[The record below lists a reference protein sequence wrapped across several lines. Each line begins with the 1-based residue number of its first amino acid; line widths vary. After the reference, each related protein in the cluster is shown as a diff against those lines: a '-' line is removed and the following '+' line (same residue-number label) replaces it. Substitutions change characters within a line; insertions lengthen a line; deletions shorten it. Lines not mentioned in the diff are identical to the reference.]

1 MQLPGVSDA
10 AGEFSFHSR
19 NAQRVS
25 IFPRDLHGWVLFFA
39 PLIPCPYRP
48 RLAAVQPNPQ
58 MWPNKLFSSYRLSTL
73 YQARVER
80 SFFFVPLYGSWSHHW
95 CNKLIQYAPLI
106 NLPFYKHILF
116 LLWDSSLTFLNQ
128 PLFWLSLSFLFRIIV
143 GGNQPALESKEMV
156 EIMVN

>member
-1 MQLPGVSDA
+1 MLGKEKGNATLGLSCFSAIHNHLAQGSYRGRNPCFSDFTYIFQEPSWRMQLPGVSDA

-58 MWPNKLFSSYRLSTL
+58 MWPNKLFSSYKLSTL
-73 YQARVER
+73 YQARVEKI
-80 SFFFVPLYGSWSHHW
+80 FFV
-95 CNKLIQYAPLI
+95 CALIW
-106 NLPFYKHILF
+106 
-116 LLWDSSLTFLNQ
+116 LLKSSLMQ
-128 PLFWLSLSFLFRIIV
+128 
-143 GGNQPALESKEMV
+143 
-156 EIMVN
+156 